1 MASKFLTWCP
11 FEGVADVKLDFPIM
25 NLYLDDDPVRD
36 LEVIV
41 EVELKGGLGGHG
53 GLRGPGAVREVNPRQ
68 VGVARV
74 ETKR

>member
-1 MASKFLTWCP
+1 
-11 FEGVADVKLDFPIM
+11 M

-36 LEVIV
+36 LEVVV

-53 GLRGPGAVREVNPRQ
+53 GLRGPGAVGEVDPGQ

-74 ETKR
+74 ETER